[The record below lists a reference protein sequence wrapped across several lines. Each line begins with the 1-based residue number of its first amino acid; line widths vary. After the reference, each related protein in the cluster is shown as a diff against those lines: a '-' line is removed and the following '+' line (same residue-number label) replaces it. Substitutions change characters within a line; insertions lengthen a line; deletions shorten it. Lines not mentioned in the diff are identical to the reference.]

1 MSVIIAYNVTDFVDK
16 VVGHWICLY
25 NIESQCV
32 DYMAL
37 TCMSIVES
45 NTAVVGEKFDTTST
59 QELGSLFWN
68 EFH

>member
-1 MSVIIAYNVTDFVDK
+1 MIITYNVYK
-16 VVGHWICLY
+16 VVAHWIMFG
-25 NIESQCV
+25 SQCV

-37 TCMSIVES
+37 TRMSIVE
-45 NTAVVGEKFDTTST
+45 AVRDKFDTTFT

>member
-1 MSVIIAYNVTDFVDK
+1 MIIAYNVIDFVDK
-16 VVGHWICLY
+16 VLGHWICLY

-32 DYMAL
+32 DCMGL

-45 NTAVVGEKFDTTST
+45 NTAAVGEKFDTTST